1 MLATSRPHRQRR
13 ALTYHIASL
22 VALLAFWWLLSY
34 YTNSAHII
42 HGASALPSPLSVL
55 NAIAGLSVFLAPGTP
70 TTLAHGLAALWQN
83 TLVSAE
89 RLLGG
94 VLLGAA
100 IGITAGLLLAWSK
113 LVRLL
118 VQGPVLLVRTI
129 PLMALVPLFLAW
141 WGGTSFGILAFIA
154 FAVFSVVVISTVEAA
169 GNVPPELVNLA
180 RTLGAARFRIY
191 RTVIL
196 PAIVPA
202 VIGGLRVVIG
212 IGWALLLAGEYLG
225 AQNGLGH
232 VLIMAEDYLYT
243 ARMAL
248 IVVMIMV
255 YTFVLDRLF
264 TLAADWITRW
274 MPKD

>member
-1 MLATSRPHRQRR
+1 MLASFRHDRHTREF
-13 ALTYHIASL
+13 TYRIASL
-22 VALLAFWWLLSY
+22 IALIGLWWLLSY
-34 YTNSAHII
+34 YINSEHII
-42 HGASALPSPLSVL
+42 RGASALPSPVSVI

-70 TTLAHGLAALWQN
+70 TTLANGIAALWQN

-100 IGITAGLLLAWSK
+100 LGIAVGLLLAWSK
-113 LVRLL
+113 IVRLL

-141 WGGTSFGILAFIA
+141 WGGTTFGILAFIA

-169 GNVPPELVNLA
+169 GNVPPELVNVA

-191 RTVIL
+191 RTVVL

-225 AQNGLGH
+225 AQSGLGH

-248 IVVMIMV
+248 IVVMIMI